1 MLLGAKGPPL
11 PTIKNGLET
20 LRRRLPTVFHGH
32 AWSWVVLVVE
42 VVLDSGG
49 VGGLGAW
56 VVLGCLGWC
65 WVISKLRKVTLKK
78 AKKAHVSEANAEL
91 MDVDMCHGYR
101 LIMPFRCLRWVYHL
115 RGLGGVM

>member
-1 MLLGAKGPPL
+1 MRWRGVGCLMWLGAKGPPL

-49 VGGLGAW
+49 VGGG
-56 VVLGCLGWC
+56 VGVG
-65 WVISKLRKVTLKK
+65 
-78 AKKAHVSEANAEL
+78 
-91 MDVDMCHGYR
+91 
-101 LIMPFRCLRWVYHL
+101 
-115 RGLGGVM
+115 GLGG